1 MLGRKTRSKN
11 HSPHVFLRFIRSV
24 LSIVVLTALV
34 LGVTLGAK
42 ELYAVDAMK
51 FGKIT
56 SNLLAKLHVTV
67 DEQKAGEIA
76 GKFAERIS
84 QTNLGSGVSTSRPE
98 DPSDK
103 SVYAAKSLAL
113 EVAVLSDIHEDTVNL
128 DKALE
133 KIKQRG
139 VKTVFV
145 LGDLTGFG
153 DVETL
158 EKIKNVFD
166 NSGLTYF
173 VIPGDHDI
181 AQSLNYDNFT
191 QVFGTDYGKV
201 ELLGYT
207 FGYFGNAANY
217 TPVSTQTVSWLEG
230 EVKNIDFLLTSQPL
244 YVEGLNPPFNS
255 IFMGSTSETPADPD
269 LEEKQEVV
277 RDQGKFILN
286 LIRENSNVKAVIAG
300 DHHKSSSLQDA
311 NRSSLMHY
319 VVGAVSSTLNEYPQK
334 VLQSSRFSV
343 LSIFQDGSYEVS
355 DVVLD

>member
-1 MLGRKTRSKN
+1 MLGRKTKSKS
-11 HSPHVFLRFIRSV
+11 HSPHVFLRFIRALLTV
-24 LSIVVLTALV
+24 VVLTALV

-56 SNLLAKLHVTV
+56 SSLLAKLHINV

-84 QTNLGSGVSTSRPE
+84 QTNLGSGVSTSKPE
-98 DPSDK
+98 DPSDN
-103 SVYAAKSLAL
+103 SVYATKSLAL
-113 EVAVLSDIHEDTVNL
+113 EVAILSDVHEDIANL
-128 DKALE
+128 EEALE
-133 KIKQRG
+133 KIRQRG
-139 VKTVFV
+139 IKTVFV

-153 DVETL
+153 DIEAL
-158 EKIKNVFD
+158 EKIKTVFD
-166 NSGLTYF
+166 TSGLEYF

-181 AQSLNYDNFT
+181 AQSLDYDNFT
-191 QVFGTDYGKV
+191 QVFGTEYGKI
-201 ELLGYT
+201 ELLGYN

-217 TPVSTQTVSWLEG
+217 TPVSTRAVSWLES

-255 IFMGSTSETPADPD
+255 IFMGSTNETPADPD

-286 LIRENSNVKAVIAG
+286 LIRENSNVKAIIAG

-334 VLQSSRFSV
+334 ALQSSRFSI
-343 LSIFQDGSYEVS
+343 LSIFQDGGYEIS
-355 DVVLD
+355 DVVID